1 MSETPS
7 KAGGSSD
14 AGGNASDGRSLQ
26 RALRA
31 HRTISASNRT
41 LLRAIGETELLHDMC
56 TVAVEQGGYVRAGVT
71 YAGLGPDKP
80 LHWMVWM
87 GRENDKAV
95 EIDVHEL
102 NEIGYTWADTP
113 LGQDATAIAIRTG
126 RAFTRRNVLTGPVFQ
141 DPTYDALR
149 KRAEQG
155 NYLSLTAFPLEF
167 GGEVIGAL
175 FMAAAEPDAFDPQE
189 IDLLSELA
197 ADLAFGIHTLR
208 MRREHDRA
216 QETIRRLTLFDPQ
229 TGLPNRAGLL
239 LVLRERI
246 EAARGSQRPL
256 AMLHLG
262 VEKFHEI
269 GNALGQGVCDCLMRG
284 LAARFVACLPE
295 GTPVATPGDG
305 EFAIILD
312 DADRGRAL
320 EYARAVLA
328 VRAEPV
334 EALSALIDPRLA
346 AGISL
351 FPEHATEAES
361 LARRASAAMHLAQ
374 RSSVGVVVYRA
385 GHEQEVASRLA
396 MMGRLRRAI
405 ERREFEFY
413 CQPKV
418 EMRTGRPCGA
428 EALIRWRDPVHGLV
442 GPATFIPLA
451 EQGGLISSVTEWM
464 IETAF
469 HQVHAWNR
477 SGFASSL
484 SVNLSA
490 HDIQNPVFI
499 ERVRHLAAIWEVPDN
514 AIQFEL
520 TESALMDDPDTAM
533 QSLARL
539 KGMGFE
545 IWIDDFGIGY
555 SSLSYLQRFP
565 IHAIKI
571 DQSFVRPMNVDAGS
585 NAIVHA
591 TIDLGHHLGLR
602 VIAEGVEDRAAW
614 TSLEAYGCD
623 VAQGFFVAQPMP
635 VAHFA
640 NWNAGWRIGEAV
652 GGCGPDR

>member
-7 KAGGSSD
+7 KQGGCSH
-14 AGGNASDGRSLQ
+14 AGGNASDGGSLQ

-41 LLRAIGETELLHDMC
+41 LLRAVDETQLLHDMC
-56 TVAVEQGGYVRAGVT
+56 MVAVEQGGYVRAGVT
-71 YAGLGPDKP
+71 YAGKGPDKQ
-80 LHWMVWM
+80 LHWMTLT
-87 GRENDKAV
+87 GRENGRAV
-95 EIDVHEL
+95 EIDVEEL
-102 NEIGYTWADTP
+102 NEIGFTWADTP
-113 LGQDATAIAIRTG
+113 LGQDAMAIAIRTG
-126 RAFTRRNVLTGPVFQ
+126 KAFTRRNVLTGPVFQ
-141 DPTYDALR
+141 DPAYAALR

-155 NYLSLTAFPLEF
+155 NFLSLTAFPLECD
-167 GGEVIGAL
+167 GEVIGAL
-175 FMAAAEPDAFDPQE
+175 FMGAAEPDAFDEQE
-189 IDLLSELA
+189 IGLLSELA

-208 MRREHDRA
+208 MRCEHDKA

-229 TGLPNRAGLL
+229 TGLRNRAGLL
-239 LVLRERI
+239 LILRDLI
-246 EAARGSQRPL
+246 EAARGSQRTL
-256 AMLHLG
+256 AVLHIG

-269 GNALGQGVCDCLMRG
+269 GNALGQGACDCLMRV
-284 LAARFVACLPE
+284 LAARLASCLPE

-312 DADRGRAL
+312 DADLDRAL
-320 EYARAVLA
+320 AYARAALA

-334 EALSALIDPRLA
+334 EALCALIDPRLA
-346 AGISL
+346 AGVAL
-351 FPEHATEAES
+351 FPEHATEAEG
-361 LARRASAAMHLAQ
+361 LARHANAAMHCAQ
-374 RSSVGVVVYRA
+374 RSSIGVAVYRA

-405 ERREFEFY
+405 ERHEFEFY

-418 EMRTGRPCGA
+418 EIRTCKPCGA

-469 HQVHAWNR
+469 RQVHTWSQA
-477 SGFASSL
+477 GFASSL

-490 HDIQNPVFI
+490 HDIQNPAFI
-499 ERVRHLAAIWEVPDN
+499 ERVRHLAATWDVPDN
-514 AIQFEL
+514 AIKFEL
-520 TESALMDDPDTAM
+520 TESALMDDPETAM
-533 QSLARL
+533 QSMARL
-539 KGMGFE
+539 KDMGFE
-545 IWIDDFGIGY
+545 IWIDDFGTGY

-571 DQSFVRPMNVDAGS
+571 DQSFVRPMSVDSGS

-591 TIDLGHHLGLR
+591 TIDLGHDLGLD

-635 VAHFA
+635 VAHFP
-640 NWNAGWRIGEAV
+640 NWNAGWRSGE
-652 GGCGPDR
+652 GSGRMRS

>member
-7 KAGGSSD
+7 KEGGSSH
-14 AGGNASDGRSLQ
+14 AGGNASDAGSLQ

-41 LLRAIGETELLHDMC
+41 LLRATSETQLLHDMC

-71 YAGLGPDKP
+71 YAGTGPDKP
-80 LHWMVWM
+80 LHWMAWM
-87 GRENDKAV
+87 GCENGKAV
-95 EIDVHEL
+95 EIDVHDL
-102 NEIGYTWADTP
+102 NGIGYTWADMP

-126 RAFTRRNVLTGPVFQ
+126 KAFTRRNVLTGPVFQ
-141 DPTYDALR
+141 DTAYDALR

-155 NYLSLTAFPLEF
+155 NYLSLTAFPLECD
-167 GGEVIGAL
+167 GDVIGAL
-175 FMAAAEPDAFDPQE
+175 FMAAAEPDAFDEQE
-189 IDLLSELA
+189 IGLLSELA

-208 MRREHDRA
+208 MRREHDKA
-216 QETIRRLTLFDPQ
+216 QETIRRLMLFDPP

-239 LVLRERI
+239 LALRERI
-246 EAARGSQRPL
+246 EAACESQRPL
-256 AMLHLG
+256 AVLHLG

-269 GNALGQGVCDCLMRG
+269 GNALGQGACDCLMRV
-284 LAARFVACLPE
+284 LAARFAACLPE

-305 EFAIILD
+305 EFAIILY
-312 DADRGRAL
+312 DADLDRAL
-320 EYARAVLA
+320 AYARAALA

-334 EALSALIDPRLA
+334 EALSALIAPRLA

-374 RSSVGVVVYRA
+374 RSSIGVAVYRA
-385 GHEQEVASRLA
+385 GHEQEIASRLA
-396 MMGRLRRAI
+396 MIGRLRRAI
-405 ERREFEFY
+405 ERREFELY

-418 EMRTGRPCGA
+418 EIRTCRPCGA

-451 EQGGLISSVTEWM
+451 EQGGLISSVTEWVV
-464 IETAF
+464 EAAF
-469 HQVHAWNR
+469 RQVHAWNEA
-477 SGFASSL
+477 GCASSL

-490 HDIQNPVFI
+490 HDIQNPAFI
-499 ERVRHLAAIWEVPDN
+499 ARVRQLAATWDVPDN

-520 TESALMDDPDTAM
+520 TESALMDDPETAM

-539 KGMGFE
+539 KDMGFE
-545 IWIDDFGIGY
+545 IWIDDFGTGY

-571 DQSFVRPMNVDAGS
+571 DQSFVRPMNVDTGS

-591 TIDLGHHLGLR
+591 TIDLGHRLGLH

-623 VAQGFFVAQPMP
+623 VAQGYFVAQPMP
-635 VAHFA
+635 VAQFP
-640 NWNAGWRIGEAV
+640 NWNAGWRIGAAA
-652 GGCGPDR
+652 GRCGPVP